1 MKDSYHVQYQ
11 KSSSHQFWFVSN
23 GRKNIIKCVQ
33 LDVMDSN
40 RNYFH
45 LSLLDY
51 DENSGL
57 LRDNVVSNNGDTL
70 KVLWTVLHCTQLF
83 LRRFPDAKITFTGNS
98 FSRDRLFRRQIN
110 SNLAAI
116 AEHLQIQMQE
126 SKDNC
131 IIFNISRR
139 K

>member
-70 KVLWTVLHCTQLF
+70 K
-83 LRRFPDAKITFTGNS
+83 I
-98 FSRDRLFRRQIN
+98 
-110 SNLAAI
+110 I
-116 AEHLQIQMQE
+116 AY
-126 SKDNC
+126 KDNVSDES
-131 IIFNISRR
+131 II
-139 K
+139 KTTVKLL

>member
-70 KVLWTVLHCTQLF
+70 KVLWTVLHCAQLF
-83 LRRFPDAKITFTGNS
+83 LRRFPDAKISLLEIQSVGIDCLEGKSILILQQLRNICK
-98 FSRDRLFRRQIN
+98 FRCKTQKI
-110 SNLAAI
+110 I
-116 AEHLQIQMQE
+116 A
-126 SKDNC
+126 
-131 IIFNISRR
+131 
-139 K
+139 

>member
-1 MKDSYHVQYQ
+1 MNDFYPVQYQ
-11 KSSSHQFWFVSN
+11 KSNSHQFWFVSN
-23 GRKNIIKCVQ
+23 GRKNILKCVQ

-57 LRDNVVSNNGDTL
+57 LRDDVVSNNGDTS
-70 KVLWTVLHCTQLF
+70 KVLWTVFHCTQLF
-83 LRRFPDAKITFTGNS
+83 ITRFPNAKITFTGNS
-98 FSRDRLFRRQIN
+98 SSRDRLFRRQIN
-110 SNLAAI
+110 SNLPKI
-116 AEHLQIQMQE
+116 SELLQVQIQE
-126 SKDNC
+126 VKNDC
-131 IIFNISRR
+131 LIFNISRR